1 MWLNLI
7 ARLSTSDRQLESPIA
22 QPLAFELGI
31 DTNSKTLFDA
41 AMELQASDILNARQA
56 VPFFNV
62 KDIEASLRFYVEG
75 LAFKITRQWNPAG
88 RIRWCWLERDGVAI
102 MLQEY
107 WKDGQPGGWPAGVLG
122 QGVSICFVCADAI
135 AVYHDSQARGLNP
148 SRPFVGNNLWVTTL
162 TDPDGYRLDFESP
175 TDVPE
180 ETVYSGEP
188 GVPGSSDTAKEAE

>member
-1 MWLNLI
+1 M
-7 ARLSTSDRQLESPIA
+7 ST
-22 QPLAFELGI
+22 G
-31 DTNSKTLFDA
+31 TKTLFDA
-41 AMELQASDILNARQA
+41 AMNLQASDMPNVRQA

-75 LAFKITRQWNPAG
+75 LAFTLTRQWKLDG
-88 RIRWCWLERDGVAI
+88 RIRWCWLEREGVAI

-148 SRPFVGNNLWVTTL
+148 SRPFVGNNLWVTSF

-180 ETVYSGEP
+180 ETVYSDP
-188 GVPGSSDTAKEAE
+188 T

>member
-1 MWLNLI
+1 M
-7 ARLSTSDRQLESPIA
+7 S
-22 QPLAFELGI
+22 
-31 DTNSKTLFDA
+31 TNSKTLFDA
-41 AMELQASDILNARQA
+41 AMELQASDIPNVRQA

-75 LAFKITRQWNPAG
+75 LAFTITRQWKPEG

-107 WKDGQPGGWPAGVLG
+107 WKDGQPGGWPTGVLG
-122 QGVSICFVCADAI
+122 QGVTICFVCADAI
-135 AVYHDSQARGLNP
+135 AVYHDAQARGLNP
-148 SRPFVGNNLWVTTL
+148 SRPFVGNNLWVTSF

-180 ETVYSGEP
+180 ETVYFEP
-188 GVPGSSDTAKEAE
+188 T